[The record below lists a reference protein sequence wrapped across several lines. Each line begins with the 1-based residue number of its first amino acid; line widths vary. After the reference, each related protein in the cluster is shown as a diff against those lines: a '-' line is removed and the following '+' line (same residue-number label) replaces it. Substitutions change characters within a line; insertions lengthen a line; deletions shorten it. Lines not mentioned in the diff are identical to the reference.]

1 MFIEILF
8 SGGVRLTLFAGG
20 LVLVTVIMH
29 AIGFSV
35 LLRALVRTNA
45 LSRSG
50 IRPLALILIGLT
62 SWLMMIHAAEI
73 SVWGLFY
80 WWQGCLPDAESAFYF
95 SGVTYTTVGYGEVV
109 LPTRWRMFGPIEA
122 MAGTLMSGLSTGLF
136 FAVVSRWMVNWVKSK
151 SKSG

>member
-29 AIGFSV
+29 AIGFSL

-62 SWLMMIHAAEI
+62 SWLMIIHAAEV

-80 WWQGCLPDAESAFYF
+80 WWQGCLPDAESALYF
-95 SGVTYTTVGYGEVV
+95 SGITYTTVGYGELV
-109 LPTRWRMFGPIEA
+109 LPKRWRMFGPIEA

-136 FAVVSRWMVNWVKSK
+136 FAVVSRWMINWAKAK

>member
-8 SGGVRLTLFAGG
+8 SGGVRLTLLAGG

-29 AIGFSV
+29 AVGFSL

-50 IRPLALILIGLT
+50 IRPLALILTGLT
-62 SWLMMIHAAEI
+62 SWLMMIHAAEV
-73 SVWGLFY
+73 SVWGVFY
-80 WWQGCLPDAESAFYF
+80 LWQGCLPDAESAFYF
-95 SGVTYTTVGYGEVV
+95 SGITYTTVGYGDLV
-109 LPTRWRMFGPIEA
+109 LPTQWRMFGPIEA

-136 FAVVSRWMVNWVKSK
+136 FAVVSRWIGNWVQVQSRKR
-151 SKSG
+151 